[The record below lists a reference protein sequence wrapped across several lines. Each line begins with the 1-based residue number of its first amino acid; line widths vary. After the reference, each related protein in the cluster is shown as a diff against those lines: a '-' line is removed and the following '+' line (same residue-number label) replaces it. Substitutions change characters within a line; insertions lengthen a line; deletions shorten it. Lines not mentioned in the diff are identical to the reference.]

1 MIHLNP
7 HLSKRNEDVNE
18 VDDSFEHTL
27 IKEKWRCKW
36 SRWFIWTHT
45 RWLFEHTLR
54 RNEDVNEVD
63 DSFEHTLIKNLRNE
77 NVNVNEVDDSFEH
90 TLIKEKWRCKWSRW
104 FIWTHTYQRE
114 MKM

>member
-7 HLSKRNEDVNE
+7 HLSKWNEDVND

-27 IKEKWRCKW
+27 TKEKWRC
-36 SRWFIWTHT
+36 
-45 RWLFEHTLR
+45 
-54 RNEDVNEVD
+54 DEVD
-63 DSFEHTLIKNLRNE
+63 Y
-77 NVNVNEVDDSFEH
+77 SFEH

>member
-1 MIHLNP
+1 MIHLNT

-27 IKEKWRCKW
+27 IKGNEENEVC
-36 SRWFIWTHT
+36 S
-45 RWLFEHTLR
+45 
-54 RNEDVNEVD
+54 NEDVD
-63 DSFEHTLIKNLRNE
+63 DSFEHT
-77 NVNVNEVDDSFEH
+77 F
-90 TLIKEKWRCKWSRW
+90 IKEKWRCKWSRW

>member
-1 MIHLNP
+1 MIHLNTHLSKRNEDVNEVDDSFEHTFIVNEVWTHT

-45 RWLFEHTLR
+45 
-54 RNEDVNEVD
+54 
-63 DSFEHTLIKNLRNE
+63 
-77 NVNVNEVDDSFEH
+77 
-90 TLIKEKWRCKWSRW
+90 
-104 FIWTHTYQRE
+104 YQRE

>member
-1 MIHLNP
+1 MIHLNTHKEKLSNT

-45 RWLFEHTLR
+45 
-54 RNEDVNEVD
+54 
-63 DSFEHTLIKNLRNE
+63 
-77 NVNVNEVDDSFEH
+77 
-90 TLIKEKWRCKWSRW
+90 
-104 FIWTHTYQRE
+104 YQRE